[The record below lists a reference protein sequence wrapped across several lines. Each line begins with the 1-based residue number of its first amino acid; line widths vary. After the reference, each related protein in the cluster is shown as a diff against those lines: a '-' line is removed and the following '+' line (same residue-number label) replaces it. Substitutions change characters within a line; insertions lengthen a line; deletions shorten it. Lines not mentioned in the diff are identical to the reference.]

1 MGVKN
6 LKKYVTLF
14 ALGLAGGV
22 MYVYPYIRY
31 VFHNP
36 LNEALNINDTQA
48 GLLLTAY
55 GVVSLILYIPGG
67 ILADKLKAKKP
78 LLLSMGWCLILLCAF
93 AFVLY
98 LNLDGQTP
106 YYIALAV

>member
-1 MGVKN
+1 MSN
-6 LKKYVTLF
+6 FKKYVTLF

-36 LNEALNINDTQA
+36 LNEALGINDTQA

-55 GVVSLILYIPGG
+55 GIVSLILYIPGG
-67 ILADKLKAKKP
+67 ILADKLRSKKP
-78 LLLSMGWCLILLCAF
+78 LLLSMA
-93 AFVLY
+93 
-98 LNLDGQTP
+98 
-106 YYIALAV
+106 